1 MKIRIRVNTAG
12 VIPIIFAISI
22 VLLNNWRTKD
32 LILQYKYDLSNKNK
46 SIEEKQQI
54 TDLMNSLKMYRF
66 SELES
71 SYLNYTKSALP
82 HYKKLLINCN
92 YYRITRN
99 DLYKH
104 ISYKFRIRDLVPKDK
119 YLKELVLG
127 KRDFIYLNIR
137 IDVLYKLL
145 MLQQELE
152 SLNYDHKAFRIKSG
166 FRHPYYNELVG
177 GAKSSWHIRG
187 AAIDISVQDIDKNGR
202 INSKDKK
209 IVIDILENKV
219 IGYQG
224 GIGCYPKTRIV
235 HFDVRGYKARWDK
248 Q

>member
-1 MKIRIRVNTAG
+1 MKIRNKVKSGIL
-12 VIPIIFAISI
+12 ILIIITISI
-22 VLLNNWRTKD
+22 VLLKNWKTKD
-32 LILQYKYDLSNKNK
+32 LILQLKYDLINKNK
-46 SIEEKQQI
+46 IIEEKHQI
-54 TDLMNSLKMYRF
+54 NDLMNSLKMYRF
-66 SELES
+66 NELES

-82 HYKKLLINCN
+82 HYKKLLKNCN

-145 MLQQELE
+145 MLQQELK
-152 SLNYDHKAFRIKSG
+152 SLNYKYKAFRIKSG
-166 FRHPYYNELVG
+166 FRHPYYNELIG

-187 AAIDISVQDIDKNGR
+187 AAIDISVRDIDKNGR